1 MLSFIIV
8 LSMMLFALYM
18 IATRER
24 ASEGLTRESGGTKIF
39 PLLYADISS
48 LMALGLAC
56 SLKDR
61 YIDLLLVVS
70 ISLYVVALT
79 LTYAHFEGS
88 LIFYIC
94 FLLLCFLIAVRLL
107 LKQGYVT
114 WHRGYG
120 DDSRYIADFS

>member
-1 MLSFIIV
+1 MILMLSFIIV

-79 LTYAHFEGS
+79 LTYATS
-88 LIFYIC
+88 
-94 FLLLCFLIAVRLL
+94 
-107 LKQGYVT
+107 K
-114 WHRGYG
+114 
-120 DDSRYIADFS
+120 DP